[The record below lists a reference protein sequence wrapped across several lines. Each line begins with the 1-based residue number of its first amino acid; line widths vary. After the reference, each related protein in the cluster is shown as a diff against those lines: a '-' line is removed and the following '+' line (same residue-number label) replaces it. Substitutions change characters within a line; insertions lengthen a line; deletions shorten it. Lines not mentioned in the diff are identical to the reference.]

1 MSITR
6 RNFIK
11 AAGAT
16 AALAAVPGLVRGATA
31 PPLNKVIVVGGGFA
45 GSTVAKYIRLWSG
58 GEVAVTLVDPSASH
72 VSCVLSNLVLN
83 GRMSLSEL
91 TIAHSKLGPY
101 GVQNV
106 QGQVTSIDPAAR
118 SVTVTSNDSTTTKL
132 TGDRLILA
140 MGIGFGAVP
149 GWDPVKTTTIPHAW
163 IAGQQTTILRDQL
176 RAMPAGGTFV
186 MTVPK
191 APYRCPPGPYERACV
206 VADIIKRKGRG
217 QVIVLDE
224 NDKIQAEKD
233 TFDRAF
239 KGIYK
244 DIVTCH
250 FNAKLVSVDA
260 TNRKVNTSLGTFSGN
275 VVNILP
281 PHQAPDAVMKS
292 GLVPTLE
299 FWAPVDPLTYES
311 TLFPGV
317 HVIGDSQA
325 TGQPKSAHM
334 ANSQA
339 KVCADAIVRYSLGV
353 TPAQV
358 LNDTERTANITT
370 NSACYSPITYSEAS
384 WLTANFLY
392 DTDTNSKTYRNMKL
406 VHLGEAEKWDGE
418 NFEDMF
424 TWASNLFTDSFT

>member
-1 MSITR
+1 
-6 RNFIK
+6 
-11 AAGAT
+11 
-16 AALAAVPGLVRGATA
+16 
-31 PPLNKVIVVGGGFA
+31 VIVVGGGFA
-45 GSTVAKYIRLWSG
+45 GSMVAKYIRLSSG
-58 GEVAVTLVDPSASH
+58 GNVAVTLVDPSPSH

-83 GRMSLSEL
+83 GRMQLSER

-101 GVQNV
+101 GAQNV

-118 SVTVTSNDSTTTKL
+118 SVTVTLNDSTTTKL

-163 IAGQQTTILRDQL
+163 IAGQQTAILRDQL
-176 RAMPAGGTFV
+176 RALPAGGIFV

-191 APYRCPPGPYERACV
+191 KPYRCPPGPYERACL
-206 VADIIKRKGRG
+206 VADIMKRKGG
-217 QVIVLDE
+217 GKVVVLDASSG
-224 NDKIQAEKD
+224 IQAEAD
-233 TFDRAF
+233 TFNRAF
-239 KGIYK
+239 TGIYK
-244 DIVTCH
+244 GIVSNIP
-250 FNAKLVSVDA
+250 NAALVSVDA
-260 TNRKVNTSLGTFSGN
+260 ASRKVNTSLGLSFAGG
-275 VVNILP
+275 VVNMLP

-292 GLVPTLE
+292 GLVPTGK

-317 HVIGDSQA
+317 HVIGDTQA
-325 TGQPKSAHM
+325 TEQPKSAHM

-339 KVCADAIVRYSLGV
+339 KVCADAIVRLWQGFD
-353 TPAQV
+353 PLAD
-358 LNDTERTANITT
+358 LDRTANITT

-384 WLTANFLY
+384 WLTANFAYGLAK
-392 DTDTNSKTYRNMKL
+392 DGKTYQMNP
-406 VHLGEAEKWDGE
+406 VQVGEAEKWDGE